1 MDKLPSGHCG
11 FKSAASLSSGAEFLM
26 GGEAMVDG
34 SEVGSGAPLIITKGV
49 HTQPSVFVSPKE
61 FYKNRTRSQ
70 NIHHHQAMVD
80 GIEVVSSNL

>member
-49 HTQPSVFVSPKE
+49 HTYMPCHRCSLLGNP
-61 FYKNRTRSQ
+61 
-70 NIHHHQAMVD
+70 
-80 GIEVVSSNL
+80 

>member
-34 SEVGSGAPLIITKGV
+34 SEVGSGAPLIITKGI
-49 HTQPSVFVSPKE
+49 HTCPAIGVRYWE
-61 FYKNRTRSQ
+61 
-70 NIHHHQAMVD
+70 IHR
-80 GIEVVSSNL
+80 NLTKS

>member
-49 HTQPSVFVSPKE
+49 HQCSLVQ
-61 FYKNRTRSQ
+61 KNFTKTDQDHKTSIIIRPWLM
-70 NIHHHQAMVD
+70 A
-80 GIEVVSSNL
+80 